1 MAWRRF
7 LFSCESTSLKQSH
20 PAQEISLGVLNCL
33 HHDPKK
39 ISLYCLEGASIVVCT
54 LRFPWFLLVISNFQT
69 CFMFTLVI
77 QFSCPHIFKTAKPQ
91 RRGETWADANGW
103 QFPDDPGA
111 PNFREGNFKG
121 WTGKLRGCMGN
132 ILLSFHGNLYHTYSI
147 HNHDVMWLCAAQN
160 LISKPFSHV
169 CTTFGKE
176 PGTLNCSYWSN
187 HFINLQP

>member
-1 MAWRRF
+1 MIRKKYPFIAWKGLALWCVPLDSHDF
-7 LFSCESTSLKQSH
+7 CWWFPISKHVLCSLWWSNFHVHIFSKRPNLKD
-20 PAQEISLGVLNCL
+20 GV
-33 HHDPKK
+33 K
-39 ISLYCLEGASIVVCT
+39 LELMPMDG
-54 LRFPWFLLVISNFQT
+54 NFQT
-69 CFMFTLVI
+69 I
-77 QFSCPHIFKTAKPQ
+77 RGRQIFGRVT
-91 RRGETWADANGW
+91 
-103 QFPDDPGA
+103 
-111 PNFREGNFKG
+111 FKG